1 MNTFEYNRA
10 VDEYAD
16 GLYRYALS
24 FCKNEPQAQ
33 DVVQTTFEKVW
44 IKHKDI
50 DYNKVKSY
58 MFTTAHNLLI
68 NQKKFETR
76 YSDEPEE
83 HVLFTK
89 ERVNHDVQEILKQ
102 ALDVLPEVQK
112 SVVLLKDY
120 EGYSYQEIGDM
131 LKLSESQVKVY
142 IFRAR
147 KSLKKI
153 IGSIDSLL

>member
-10 VDEYAD
+10 VDEFAD

-24 FCKNEPQAQ
+24 FCKNEPMAQ

-44 IKHKDI
+44 VKHKTI
-50 DYNKVKSY
+50 DYAKVKSY
-58 MFTTAHNLLI
+58 MFTTAHNLLV

-76 YSDEPEE
+76 YSESPEDNS
-83 HVLFTK
+83 VVTSGV
-89 ERVNHDVQEILKQ
+89 VNHDVQEILKQ
-102 ALDVLPEVQK
+102 ALDSLPVVQR

-120 EGYSYQEIGDM
+120 EGYSYAEIGEM
-131 LKLSESQVKVY
+131 LQLNESQVKVY

-147 KSLKKI
+147 KSLQKI
-153 IGSIDSLL
+153 IGSIDTLL

>member
-153 IGSIDSLL
+153 IGSVDSLL